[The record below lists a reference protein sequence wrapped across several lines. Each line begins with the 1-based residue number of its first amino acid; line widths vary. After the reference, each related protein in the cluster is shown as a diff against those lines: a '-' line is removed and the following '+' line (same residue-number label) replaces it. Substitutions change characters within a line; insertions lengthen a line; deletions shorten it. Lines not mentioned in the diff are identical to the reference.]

1 MEHGAGAMKYLL
13 KQKNP
18 DVDEKTAIG
27 LSRALNIGVVL
38 ARILCARGICTPAA
52 AKLFLHPDKGQLND
66 PLLFTDMAD
75 SVSLVRHTIAA
86 GGRMLIYGDYDV
98 DGTAGCAIMFHT
110 LKKLGANVECMLPSR
125 MEHGYG
131 LSLEAV
137 EQMAGYDLLITVD
150 CGITNV
156 AEIDRAR
163 ELGLR
168 SIIADHHECGAA
180 LPKADYIINA
190 KREGERYPY
199 KDLCGAGVAFKFA
212 VALAGEAAYEYIDL
226 AAIATVADIV
236 PLTGENRVIAKLGL
250 DKLNSQ
256 PNPGI
261 KWLVKKAG
269 VKSRVINSQTVAYSL
284 APRINAAGRIASARV
299 AFDLM
304 TEQDETRLEKLTEEL
319 CSLNADR
326 QARQEQMYR
335 QVLEM
340 EEEMDS
346 GRLVLLYNE
355 GWDAGIIGLAASK
368 VAERYSKPA
377 ILFGKVGDM
386 YVGSARSIDGVNIYE
401 ALATQ
406 KDLYEKFGGHAGAA
420 GLTIDEKHLETLKQ
434 RMELFLDNKYG
445 DEVFTPVKYYDAE
458 LHPREIDK
466 KLLAELELLRP
477 FGHKNELVDIL
488 VRGARLTEVK
498 PIAEGKH
505 TRFMIE
511 KNGGKINAVMFGK
524 TVADIPAQS
533 DVVGVARMNT
543 FDNLPQMVVET
554 LSTSEI
560 TYAEYEAAREKLA
573 SGAVLQE
580 AFLTREKLLEVY
592 TVLRGVSE
600 KKPRLADMRELFAL
614 MTRYVD
620 GLSAARVAFAILVL
634 EQIQLLEIK
643 KNGKIS
649 VVTRSGKRKLE
660 DSELY
665 KRLSDVEY

>member
-1 MEHGAGAMKYLL
+1 MKYLL

-18 DVDEKTAIG
+18 DVDKTAAMA
-27 LSRALNIGVVL
+27 LCRALNIGVVL
-38 ARILCARGICTPAA
+38 ARILCARGIDSPAA
-52 AKLFLHPDKGQLND
+52 AKLFLHPDRAQLHD
-66 PLLFTDMAD
+66 PLLFTNMAD
-75 SVSLVRHTIAA
+75 SVSLVKHTIAS
-86 GGRMLIYGDYDV
+86 GGRIIVYGDYDV
-98 DGTAGCAIMFHT
+98 DGTAGCAIMYRT
-110 LKKLGANVECMLPSR
+110 LKGMGADVTCTLPSR

-131 LSLEAV
+131 LSLDAV

-168 SIIADHHECGAA
+168 SIIADHHECGAV
-180 LPKADYIINA
+180 LPRADYIINA

-212 VALAGEAAYEYIDL
+212 VALCGEAAYEYIDL

-250 DKLNSQ
+250 DKLNES

-261 KWLVKKAG
+261 KWLVKKSG
-269 VKSRVINSQTVAYSL
+269 VKSRVIDSQTVAYSL
-284 APRINAAGRIASARV
+284 APRINAAGRIASASV
-299 AFDLM
+299 AFELM
-304 TEQDETRLEKLTEEL
+304 TLEEPAELERLAEEL

-326 QARQEQMYR
+326 QSRQEQMYR

-355 GWDAGIIGLAASK
+355 CWDAGIIGLAASK

-420 GLTIDEKHLETLKQ
+420 GLTIDEKHLETLKR

-445 DEVFTPVKYYDAE
+445 DEVFTPVKYYDVELEPAE
-458 LHPREIDK
+458 INK
-466 KLLAELELLRP
+466 KLLNELELLRP

-488 VRGARLTEVK
+488 VRGARLVDIK
-498 PIAEGKH
+498 PIADGKH
-505 TRFMIE
+505 SRFLIE
-511 KNGGKINAVMFGK
+511 KRGASINAVMFGK
-524 TVADIPAQS
+524 TVADIPAIS
-533 DVVGVARMNT
+533 DIVGVARLNT

-554 LSTSEI
+554 LSTEEI
-560 TYAEYEAAREKLA
+560 TPAEYEAARQRLA
-573 SGAVLQE
+573 AGE
-580 AFLTREKLLEVY
+580 AAGEACLSREKLLEVY
-592 TVLRGVSE
+592 TVFRGMSE
-600 KKPRLADMRELFAL
+600 KKLRFNDMRELFAL
-614 MTRYVD
+614 LSRYVD
-620 GLSAARVAFAILVL
+620 GLNAARVAFAVLVM
-634 EQIQLLEIK
+634 EQIELLEIK
-643 KNGKIS
+643 NDGKIS

-665 KRLSDVEY
+665 RRSTDI

>member
-1 MEHGAGAMKYLL
+1 MKYLL

-18 DVDEKTAIG
+18 QVDETAAIG
-27 LSRALNIGVVL
+27 LSRSLNIGVVL
-38 ARILCARGICTPAA
+38 AKILCARGMADPAA
-52 AKLFLHPDKGQLND
+52 AKLFLNPDKSQLND
-66 PLLFTDMAD
+66 PFLFADMAD
-75 SVSLVRHTIAA
+75 SVSLVKHTIAA

-110 LKKLGANVECMLPSR
+110 LNKIGANVECMLPSR

-131 LSLEAV
+131 LSMEAV

-163 ELGLR
+163 ELGIKT
-168 SIIADHHECGAA
+168 IIADHHECGAA

-236 PLTGENRVIAKLGL
+236 PLTGENRVIARLGL
-250 DKLNSQ
+250 DKLNSA

-261 KWLVKKAG
+261 EWLVKKSG
-269 VKSRVINSQTVAYSL
+269 VKSRVIDSQTVAYSL

-304 TEQDETRLEKLTEEL
+304 TQSGDSRLEKLAEEL
-319 CSLNADR
+319 CSLNSDR
-326 QARQEQMYR
+326 QSRQEQMYK

-340 EEEMDS
+340 EDEIDS

-355 GWDAGIIGLAASK
+355 FWDAGIIGLAASK

-420 GLTIDEKHLETLKQ
+420 GLTIDEKHLETLKR

-445 DEVFTPVKYYDAE
+445 DEVFTPVKYYDVELSPAE
-458 LHPREIDK
+458 INK
-466 KLLAELELLRP
+466 KLLNELELLRP
-477 FGHKNELVDIL
+477 FGHKNELVEVLI
-488 VRGARLTEVK
+488 RGARLADIK
-498 PIAEGKH
+498 PIADGKH
-505 TRFMIE
+505 SRFIVE
-511 KNGGKINAVMFGK
+511 KNGRSINAVMFGK
-524 TVADIPAQS
+524 TVADIPAKS
-533 DVVGVARMNT
+533 DIVGVARMNT
-543 FDNLPQMVVET
+543 FDNLPQIVVET
-554 LSTSEI
+554 LSTEEI
-560 TYAEYEAAREKLA
+560 TYAEYEEARKRLKA
-573 SGAVLQE
+573 GALPKD
-580 AFLTREKLLEVY
+580 AYLGREKLLEVY
-592 TVLRGVSE
+592 TVLRSICE
-600 KKPRLADMRELFAL
+600 KKLRFGDMRELFAIL
-614 MTRYVD
+614 TRYVE
-620 GLSAARVAFAILVL
+620 GLNAARTAFAVLVL
-634 EQIQLLEIK
+634 EQIELLQIK

-649 VVTRSGKRKLE
+649 VVTRSGKRNLE

-665 KRLSDVEY
+665 KRLTDSRADS

>member
-1 MEHGAGAMKYLL
+1 MKYLL

-18 DVDEKTAIG
+18 QVDETAAIG
-27 LSRALNIGVVL
+27 LSRSLNIGVVL
-38 ARILCARGICTPAA
+38 ATILCARGMADPAA
-52 AKLFLHPDKGQLND
+52 AKLFLNPDKSQLND
-66 PLLFTDMAD
+66 PFLFADMAD
-75 SVSLVRHTIAA
+75 SVSLVKHTIAA
-86 GGRMLIYGDYDV
+86 GGRTLIYGDYDV

-110 LKKLGANVECMLPSR
+110 LNKIGANVECMLPSR

-131 LSLEAV
+131 LSMEAV

-163 ELGLR
+163 ELGIK

-236 PLTGENRVIAKLGL
+236 PLTGENRVIARLGL
-250 DKLNSQ
+250 DKLNSA

-261 KWLVKKAG
+261 EWLVKKSG
-269 VKSRVINSQTVAYSL
+269 VKSRVIDSQTVAYSL

-304 TEQDETRLEKLTEEL
+304 TQSGDSRLEKLAEEL
-319 CSLNADR
+319 CSLNSDR
-326 QARQEQMYR
+326 QSRQEQMYK

-340 EEEMDS
+340 EDEIDS

-355 GWDAGIIGLAASK
+355 FWDAGIIGLAASK

-420 GLTIDEKHLETLKQ
+420 GLTIDEKHLETLKR

-445 DEVFTPVKYYDAE
+445 DEVFTPVKYYDVELSPAE
-458 LHPREIDK
+458 INK
-466 KLLAELELLRP
+466 KLLNELELLRP
-477 FGHKNELVDIL
+477 FGHKNELVEVLI
-488 VRGARLTEVK
+488 RGARLADIK
-498 PIAEGKH
+498 PIADGKH
-505 TRFMIE
+505 SRFIVE
-511 KNGGKINAVMFGK
+511 KNGRSINAVMFGK
-524 TVADIPAQS
+524 TVADIPAKS
-533 DVVGVARMNT
+533 DIVGVARMNT
-543 FDNLPQMVVET
+543 FDNLPQIVVET
-554 LSTSEI
+554 LSTEEI
-560 TYAEYEAAREKLA
+560 TYAEYEEARKRLKA
-573 SGAVLQE
+573 GALPKD
-580 AFLTREKLLEVY
+580 AYLGREKLLEVY
-592 TVLRGVSE
+592 TVLRSICE
-600 KKPRLADMRELFAL
+600 KKLRFGDMRELFAIL
-614 MTRYVD
+614 TRYVE
-620 GLSAARVAFAILVL
+620 GLNAARTAFAVLVL
-634 EQIQLLEIK
+634 EQIELLQIK

-649 VVTRSGKRKLE
+649 VVTRSGKRNLE

-665 KRLSDVEY
+665 KRLTDSRADS